1 MKSEDETREI
11 HLRWFGHVEK
21 RPIDAIVRKIDCLKV
36 TETSSEKGIPK
47 KAWIELVRDNLK
59 AFI

>member
-1 MKSEDETREI
+1 MFWSLQR
-11 HLRWFGHVEK
+11 RHV
-21 RPIDAIVRKIDCLKV
+21 DAIVRKIDCLKV